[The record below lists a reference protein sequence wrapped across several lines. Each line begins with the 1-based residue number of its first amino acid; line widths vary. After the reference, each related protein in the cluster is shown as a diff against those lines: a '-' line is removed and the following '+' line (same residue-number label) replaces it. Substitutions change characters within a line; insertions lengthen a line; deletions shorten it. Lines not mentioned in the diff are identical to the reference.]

1 LDNPVW
7 SKVCTKFISN
17 NLCNGAGRKPD
28 KQNRRETQYYNIL
41 LTLNEN
47 LMKQII
53 GTIILLVAMQQVFGQ
68 ECVQCVGVSITGTSA
83 SAIGTN
89 TVASGNSAFASGFAS
104 EATYNYTTAIGF
116 YSFATQTKAVS
127 IGSMVKA
134 TFDRAMVIGSGGEYG
149 SDNYLVNS
157 RPRSLMIGFNSIN
170 PTLYVSESPT
180 NVNFDNTGSVGIG
193 NVTAP
198 QAKLHIRA
206 DAGEPATLRLE
217 ATGTSGDNVFSRMLF
232 TPNHSIQAAD
242 NQNFTFSTQST
253 KHFVFQNGNVG
264 IGTNDPSSVLHIHQS
279 EEPVLKL
286 SNDQGNLIM
295 AVVNTPWDYA
305 PTSQAGDVVFKT
317 HYSGDRHGMIFN
329 MNDAFNDGN
338 SYIKFN
344 DNLNHNTLTILNN
357 GRVGIGTADPQAE
370 LDVKG
375 DVLVVDGSVG
385 LGTQQPKARLHIAQ
399 GDVFIEDIEYGI
411 IMKSPNGQ
419 CWRGTLTDQGMLNFV
434 LTDCPDL
441 VSIPQVVQQTT
452 RLQVFPN
459 PAKNSISIQTSP
471 ENRSGRL
478 LLMATDGTE
487 VRSTTITVDI
497 TELSLEGLP
506 AGTYIIRLEHNGS
519 VVESVKV
526 VKQ

>member
-1 LDNPVW
+1 
-7 SKVCTKFISN
+7 
-17 NLCNGAGRKPD
+17 
-28 KQNRRETQYYNIL
+28 
-41 LTLNEN
+41 
-47 LMKQII
+47 MKQII
-53 GTIILLVAMQQVFGQ
+53 GTIIMLLILQQAFGQ
-68 ECVQCVGVSITGTSA
+68 CVNCPGSTIIGPSA
-83 SAIGTN
+83 SALGEQAYAN
-89 TVASGNSAFASGFAS
+89 GNSAFAAGFQARAEQNGS
-104 EATYNYTTAIGF
+104 IALGLYAKSTYSSAMAFGVNVTAAN
-116 YSFATQTKAVS
+116 SNS
-127 IGSMVKA
+127 
-134 TFDRAMVIGSGGEYG
+134 MVIGNGFSQGTPLI
-149 SDNYLVNS
+149 NNM
-157 RPRSLMIGFNSIN
+157 PNSLMIGFGSTKPTFFVGISLNS
-170 PTLYVSESPT
+170 SS
-180 NVNFDNTGSVGIG
+180 TGRIGIG

-317 HYSGDRHGMIFN
+317 HYSGDRHGMILN

-370 LDVKG
+370 LEVKG

-411 IMKSPNGQ
+411 IMKSPDGN
-419 CWRGTLTDQGMLNFV
+419 CWKGTLTNNGQLSFEP
-434 LTDCPDL
+434 LEKCPGETNIATSSNL
-441 VSIPQVVQQTT
+441 
-452 RLQVFPN
+452 PN
-459 PAKNSISIQTSP
+459 PAILMKPNPARSQVTINCEGVHRPDLHYQLLDTSGKIIQ
-471 ENRSGRL
+471 SGRL
-478 LLMATDGTE
+478 ENNAAILYLVTLPNGVYLVQVMDRTQLIATE
-487 VRSTTITVDI
+487 K
-497 TELSLEGLP
+497 L
-506 AGTYIIRLEHNGS
+506 
-519 VVESVKV
+519 VVE
-526 VKQ
+526 

>member
-1 LDNPVW
+1 
-7 SKVCTKFISN
+7 
-17 NLCNGAGRKPD
+17 
-28 KQNRRETQYYNIL
+28 
-41 LTLNEN
+41 
-47 LMKQII
+47 MKQII

-104 EATYNYTTAIGF
+104 EATYNYATAIGF

-232 TPNHSIQAAD
+232 TPNHIIQAAN
-242 NQNFTFSTQST
+242 NQNLTFSTQST

-264 IGTNDPSSVLHIHQS
+264 V
-279 EEPVLKL
+279 
-286 SNDQGNLIM
+286 
-295 AVVNTPWDYA
+295 
-305 PTSQAGDVVFKT
+305 
-317 HYSGDRHGMIFN
+317 
-329 MNDAFNDGN
+329 
-338 SYIKFN
+338 
-344 DNLNHNTLTILNN
+344 
-357 GRVGIGTADPQAE
+357 
-370 LDVKG
+370 
-375 DVLVVDGSVG
+375 
-385 LGTQQPKARLHIAQ
+385 GTQQPEEKLQIAQ
-399 GDVFIEDIEYGI
+399 GNVYIEDIEYGI
-411 IMKSPNGQ
+411 IMKSPDGN
-419 CWRGTLTDQGMLNFV
+419 CWKGTLTNNGLLSFEP
-434 LTDCPDL
+434 LEKCPGET
-441 VSIPQVVQQTT
+441 IIAT
-452 RLQVFPN
+452 RSNLPN
-459 PAKNSISIQTSP
+459 PAIIMKPNPARSQVTINCEGVHRPDLHYQLLDTSGKIIQ
-471 ENRSGRL
+471 SGRL
-478 LLMATDGTE
+478 ENNAA
-487 VRSTTITVDI
+487 I
-497 TELSLEGLP
+497 LSLVTLP
-506 AGTYIIRLEHNGS
+506 NGVYLVQVMDRTQLIATEKL
-519 VVESVKV
+519 VVE
-526 VKQ
+526 